1 MEVRVE
7 WLSSIFSSIFANVAS
22 HWLIVYL
29 FGKKPAIPVE
39 KTTILIVDDK
49 GKDLTNPHNALK
61 ETYNVILA
69 ANIGE
74 AEDLL
79 LKYKPKYAFIDL
91 ELSGENGD
99 ELDGIELFKFIFE
112 KKLATKP
119 IVVSAHSFDS
129 TKIKFREQLK
139 GSLSDNALNE
149 VLQDIEANYID
160 KLDGYNCILAIKNK
174 IEILEQKT
182 QNLNNEENNN
192 GKHS

>member
-129 TKIKFREQLK
+129 TKIKFRSQLID
-139 GSLSDNALNE
+139 SLFCDELMKEA
-149 VLQDIEANYID
+149 LQDIEANYID
-160 KLDGYNCILAIKNK
+160 KLGEYNYISAIQNK
-174 IEILEQKT
+174 IEILEHT
-182 QNLNNEENNN
+182 A
-192 GKHS
+192 KH